1 MGKLSGSGHHW
12 KVVHCRMRICSATT
26 DMALTLDILRYKPK
40 GARKHGDNASFD
52 GLCKTWCG
60 KHRVKRY
67 ETVMFLSVGYDS
79 SFPGHSSSR
88 LPVLRISLEVPAF
101 PFTAEILSNF
111 FTACLGNFSL
121 NFLMMPSKIPT
132 IMRFRLA
139 SGLRCRVFFIGGK
152 SHTNSWGEP
161 LVRCQLLLPQGK
173 THLPPANQ
181 WHWEQQSEYAW
192 NMYKDQRGVKNRP
205 SNDFH
210 RQNLLEMSSSRLFT
224 QGTPPPRRHL
234 WGLPKGNLGSAKGTR
249 KCRSP
254 H

>member
-1 MGKLSGSGHHW
+1 
-12 KVVHCRMRICSATT
+12 MRICLATT
-26 DMALTLDILRYKPK
+26 DRALTLDILRYKPK

-139 SGLRCRVFFIGGK
+139 SGGSEMQGFFVVGNPTPTLGVNPSFDANSFCRRGKPIFHRPTNGIESNRVNMHEICTKIKGGK
-152 SHTNSWGEP
+152 N
-161 LVRCQLLLPQGK
+161 
-173 THLPPANQ
+173 
-181 WHWEQQSEYAW
+181 
-192 NMYKDQRGVKNRP
+192 
-205 SNDFH
+205 
-210 RQNLLEMSSSRLFT
+210 
-224 QGTPPPRRHL
+224 
-234 WGLPKGNLGSAKGTR
+234 
-249 KCRSP
+249 
-254 H
+254 

>member
-26 DMALTLDILRYKPK
+26 DRALTLDILRYKPK

-111 FTACLGNFSL
+111 FTACLGNLSL

-139 SGLRCRVFFIGGK
+139 SGGSESEMHGFFVVGNPTPTLGVNP
-152 SHTNSWGEP
+152 SFDANSF
-161 LVRCQLLLPQGK
+161 CQMQGK
-173 THLPPANQ
+173 TNLPPANQ

-192 NMYKDQRGVKNRP
+192 NMYKDQRG
-205 SNDFH
+205 
-210 RQNLLEMSSSRLFT
+210 
-224 QGTPPPRRHL
+224 
-234 WGLPKGNLGSAKGTR
+234 
-249 KCRSP
+249 
-254 H
+254 